1 MLTSSYA
8 WRLALRF
15 ARVMIFSGPSAPKFM
30 AEAWVESE
38 NVGEGGGDGLR
49 LLEPKVRARSERG
62 RPGAMVQAKTVLGAG
77 CTVLCMCL
85 TFAWCT

>member
-1 MLTSSYA
+1 
-8 WRLALRF
+8 
-15 ARVMIFSGPSAPKFM
+15 M

-62 RPGAMVQAKTVLGAG
+62 RPGAMVQAKNVLGAAG
-77 CTVLCMCL
+77 CTVLC
-85 TFAWCT
+85 A